1 MVWQMSHGC
10 CLVWCLPA
18 QNLQVVGL
26 GHLCCRWPKPLQF
39 EHWVVGRTDLSSS
52 VRTLVPP
59 RFSLSL
65 LALLACSSVLN
76 AMTREPAFWPL
87 LLFSLEVSQ

>member
-1 MVWQMSHGC
+1 
-10 CLVWCLPA
+10 
-18 QNLQVVGL
+18 
-26 GHLCCRWPKPLQF
+26 
-39 EHWVVGRTDLSSS
+39 VGRTDLSSS

-76 AMTREPAFWPL
+76 ATTKEPALWPL
-87 LLFSLEVSQ
+87 LLFSSEVSQ

>member
-1 MVWQMSHGC
+1 M
-10 CLVWCLPA
+10 
-18 QNLQVVGL
+18 
-26 GHLCCRWPKPLQF
+26 
-39 EHWVVGRTDLSSS
+39 VGRTDLSSS

-76 AMTREPAFWPL
+76 AMTREPALWPL
-87 LLFSLEVSQ
+87 LLFSSEVSQ